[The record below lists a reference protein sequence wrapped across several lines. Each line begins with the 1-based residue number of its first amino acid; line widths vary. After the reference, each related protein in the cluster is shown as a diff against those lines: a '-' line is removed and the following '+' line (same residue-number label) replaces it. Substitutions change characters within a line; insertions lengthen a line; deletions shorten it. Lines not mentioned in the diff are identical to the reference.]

1 MNPAAHGID
10 HIQFR
15 HCLGQK
21 RIPIAAGC
29 FLSLNIIIRD
39 SFEESAFILENQ
51 LIRILGYHNP
61 SIAGVVLVGNTIMKC
76 FQNNLLIVFGYF
88 NRNQLIIRKNFKL
101 GISYLNV

>member
-61 SIAGVVLVGNTIMKC
+61 SIAGVVLGSGGDCKKQNSAVGM
-76 FQNNLLIVFGYF
+76 FL
-88 NRNQLIIRKNFKL
+88 
-101 GISYLNV
+101 